1 MDTIDYIPILFV
13 GTVFFY
19 LTFKMVHRYLQA
31 RSL

>member
-1 MDTIDYIPILFV
+1 MDTVDYIPILFV

-19 LTFKMVHRYLQA
+19 LSFKMLGRYLQA

>member
-1 MDTIDYIPILFV
+1 MDTVDYIPILFV

-19 LTFKMVHRYLQA
+19 LTFKMVHRYLQT

>member
-1 MDTIDYIPILFV
+1 MHTVDYIPLLFV

-19 LTFKMVHRYLQA
+19 LTFKMVGRYLQA

>member
-1 MDTIDYIPILFV
+1 MHTVDYIPILFV

-19 LTFKMVHRYLQA
+19 LTFKMVGRYLQA